1 MKRGGE
7 KSSYKSDKAVEFTVE
22 KIIENALNLR
32 ATDVHIEPRED
43 STLVRFRIHG
53 ALRDIEKLPKT
64 YSQKLAKHFKFLG
77 DLDFSEKNFA
87 QTAQIKHGNSNIRV
101 SIAPTF
107 LGEKITLR
115 VLSAKS
121 RVRTLEEIGIWGENL
136 RLIQQALRQPHG
148 IIFTIGQ
155 GKNNTNF
162 ALINE
167 LVSSEKNIVT
177 VEKHIEKA
185 IPNLNQ
191 TSVNPRIGLDCFRA
205 TQSALNQNP
214 DVIMVDDVRDSK
226 TAELLFD
233 AAARGKLVIASVPV
247 QHISEVIPYLEF
259 LGIPNF
265 LLATNILA
273 VVSQKLVRTAA
284 KTALEFRKINKTESQ
299 VLANEFKIQIPTIHE
314 LEKAAT
320 KHFGEK
326 THTSELS
333 ILEIPQMKS
342 EFSEIG
348 FTGVTGIFEVMS
360 FIEGKFGRELRNL
373 VAHSPNSAEIE
384 DFLDENSFV
393 SLKTD
398 GLLKALQGQTTVRE
412 IMRRTGF

>member
-7 KSSYKSDKAVEFTVE
+7 KSSYKSDKAVEFTAE

-43 STLVRFRIHG
+43 SALVRFRIHG
-53 ALRDIEKLPKT
+53 ALRDIEKLPKA

-87 QTAQIKHGNSNIRV
+87 QTAQIKHGSSNIRV

-185 IPNLNQ
+185 IPNLIQ
-191 TSVNPRIGLDCFRA
+191 TSVNPRIGLDYFRA

-214 DVIMVDDVRDSK
+214 DVVMVDDVRDPK

-233 AAARGKLVIASVPV
+233 AAARGKLVVASVPV

-299 VLANEFKIQIPTIHE
+299 VLANEFKVQIPAIHE
-314 LEKAAT
+314 LEKSAA

-360 FIEGKFGRELRNL
+360 FIDGKFGRELRNL

-384 DFLDENSFV
+384 DFLDETNFV

-398 GLLKALQGQTTVRE
+398 GLLKSLQGQTTVRE

>member
-1 MKRGGE
+1 M
-7 KSSYKSDKAVEFTVE
+7 
-22 KIIENALNLR
+22 
-32 ATDVHIEPRED
+32 
-43 STLVRFRIHG
+43 
-53 ALRDIEKLPKT
+53 
-64 YSQKLAKHFKFLG
+64 
-77 DLDFSEKNFA
+77 
-87 QTAQIKHGNSNIRV
+87 
-101 SIAPTF
+101 
-107 LGEKITLR
+107 GEKITLR

-191 TSVNPRIGLDCFRA
+191 TSVNPRIGLDYFRA

-214 DVIMVDDVRDSK
+214 DVIMVDDVRDPK

-233 AAARGKLVIASVPV
+233 AAARGKLVVASVPV

-273 VVSQKLVRTAA
+273 VVSQKIVRTTT

-299 VLANEFKIQIPTIHE
+299 VLANEFKVQIPAIHE
-314 LEKAAT
+314 LEKAAA

-360 FIEGKFGRELRNL
+360 FIDGKFGRELRNL

-384 DFLDENSFV
+384 DFLDENNFV

>member
-7 KSSYKSDKAVEFTVE
+7 KSSYKSDKAVEFTAE

-43 STLVRFRIHG
+43 SALVRFRIHG
-53 ALRDIEKLPKT
+53 ALRDIEKLPKA

-185 IPNLNQ
+185 IPNLIQ
-191 TSVNPRIGLDCFRA
+191 TSVNPRIGLDYFRA

-214 DVIMVDDVRDSK
+214 DVVMVDDVRDPK

-233 AAARGKLVIASVPV
+233 AAARGKLVVASVPV

-299 VLANEFKIQIPTIHE
+299 VLANEFKVQIPAIHE
-314 LEKAAT
+314 LEKSAA

-360 FIEGKFGRELRNL
+360 FIDGKFGRELRNL

-384 DFLDENSFV
+384 DFLDETNFV

-398 GLLKALQGQTTVRE
+398 GLLKSLQGQTTVRE